1 MANQFPG
8 TNFHDL
14 NLDWLLGE
22 MKRISAEW
30 VSVQEDWSDTQT
42 AVQALHDYV
51 MNYFST
57 LDISDEVESCFNA
70 YVESGAL
77 SALVT
82 PTAQLQAS
90 TTTTAWLEDHVV
102 PEAGYLLDPYLT
114 TEGEAADAKAVGDR
128 FATVQEDLDDVESA
142 LSKTWDSRLESVYAT
157 YITGSNK
164 WGASTTASPRACGI
178 EKIPDGFDKVTVTA
192 NASNYTEIAFL
203 TNNSH
208 SANQTPSY
216 ATGYTR
222 TIVVA
227 ANTTAT
233 YRIPED
239 AEYIYYT
246 RFFGDTNRLP
256 QLIEYS
262 YIYDIKQRVD
272 VAIPLGL
279 HEIPADTN
287 KLNIIKRCRQM
298 TDIKWTPGANLP
310 RFMLVQKNPPYAET
324 ATGQIYKGQFKA
336 GVEYTGIPYGQVSTT
351 MSSYGYD
358 YATVGSYIDFK
369 TFVTSAADKDSM
381 LCTRDVSAA
390 TANAHRSV
398 AYATVCSGMVCY
410 ALGVP
415 EVPTAQIAN
424 ISGLSLIGKLNNNG
438 SLLDDKLIKIG
449 DVMNLAGS
457 HATIITDIIRDSTGA
472 LTWVEISDSSSA
484 GLADSNYSD
493 GQIGGLCRRKGWSRT
508 ALYQSGSWGDYSIYR
523 YSGTVTYT
531 PSPYVNV
538 GDEFNCQRIEH
549 YPCMPYEG
557 EGFVYKSGHIPNSKV
572 KILISH
578 GGYGYLQVFKDDQE
592 IEGSPFTI
600 EENATSIDITEIGA
614 GSYRANMV
622 NINDG
627 AIANQTYWCTW
638 TVSE

>member
-14 NLDWLLGE
+14 NLDWLLSE

-30 VSVQEDWSDTQT
+30 VSVQEDWSDTQA

-70 YVESGAL
+70 YVASGAL

-90 TTTTAWLEDHVV
+90 TTTTAWLADHIVQ
-102 PEAGYLLDPYLT
+102 ETGYVLDDTLSVANA
-114 TEGEAADAKAVGDR
+114 AADAKATGD
-128 FATVQEDLDDVESA
+128 AIGAVKKNADAMEEV
-142 LSKTWDSRLESVYAT
+142 LSNTWSSLLEST
-157 YITGSNK
+157 YSSYISGSNV
-164 WGASTTASPRACGI
+164 WSSGSRYCGI
-178 EKIPDGFDKVTVTA
+178 ESIPTGFTKVTVTA
-192 NASNYTEIAFL
+192 NESNYSQIAFL

-208 SANQTPSY
+208 TNGNTPSY
-216 ATGYTR
+216 ATGYDNVIT
-222 TIVVA
+222 VP
-227 ANTTAT
+227 ANTTKTYDIPSDAT
-233 YRIPED
+233 
-239 AEYIYYT
+239 YIYYT
-246 RFFGDTNRLP
+246 RSFSSTNRLP
-256 QLIEYS
+256 QSIQYS
-262 YIYDIKQRVD
+262 YLYNIKAKVD
-272 VAIPLGL
+272 VTIPLGL

-287 KLNIIKRCRQM
+287 KLNIVKRCRQM
-298 TDIKWTPGANLP
+298 TDIKWTPGKNLP
-310 RFMLVQKNPPYAET
+310 RFMMVQKNPPYADT
-324 ATGQIYKGQFKA
+324 AAGQIYKGQFKA
-336 GVEYTGIPYGQVSTT
+336 GVEYTGIPYGQVNTT
-351 MSSYGYD
+351 MSNYGYD
-358 YATVGSYIDFK
+358 YATVGSDIDFK
-369 TFVTSAADKDSM
+369 TFVTSAANKDSM

-472 LTWVEISDSSSA
+472 LTWIEISDASSA

-493 GQIGGLCRRKGWSRT
+493 GQVGGLCRRKGWSRT

-557 EGFVYKSGHIPNSKV
+557 EAFVYKSGHIPNNKV

-592 IEGSPFTI
+592 IEGSPFAI
-600 EENATSIDITEIGA
+600 EENATSIDITEIGT

-622 NINDG
+622 NINDS

>member
-1 MANQFPG
+1 MSITQFPG

-14 NLDWLLGE
+14 NLDWLLSE

-30 VSVQEDWSDTQT
+30 VSVQEDWSDTQA

-90 TTTTAWLEDHVV
+90 TTTTAWLEEHVV

-114 TEGEAADAKAVGDR
+114 TEGEAADAKATGD
-128 FATVQEDLDDVESA
+128 AIGAVKKNADAMEEV
-142 LSKTWDSRLESVYAT
+142 LSNTWSSLLEST
-157 YITGSNK
+157 YSSYISASNVWSSGS
-164 WGASTTASPRACGI
+164 RYCGI
-178 EKIPDGFDKVTVTA
+178 ESIPDGFTKVTVTA
-192 NASNYTEIAFL
+192 NETNYSQIAFL

-208 SANQTPSY
+208 TNGNTPSY
-216 ATGYTR
+216 ATGYDNVIT
-222 TIVVA
+222 VS
-227 ANTTAT
+227 ANTTKT
-233 YRIPED
+233 YDIPSD
-239 AEYIYYT
+239 AKYIYYT
-246 RFFGDTNRLP
+246 RSFSTTNRLP
-256 QLIEYS
+256 QSIQYS
-262 YIYDIKQRVD
+262 YLYNIKAKVD
-272 VAIPLGL
+272 VTIPLGL

-287 KLNIIKRCRQM
+287 KLNIVKRCRQM

-336 GVEYTGIPYGQVSTT
+336 GVEYTGIPYGQVFTT

-369 TFVTSAADKDSM
+369 TFVTSAANKDSM

-390 TANAHRSV
+390 TGNAHRSV

-424 ISGLSLIGKLNNNG
+424 ISGLSLVGKLNNNG

-457 HATIITDIIRDSTGA
+457 HTAIITDIIRDSSGA
-472 LTWVEISDSSSA
+472 LAWVEISDASSA

-523 YSGTVTYT
+523 YSGTVPYT

-578 GGYGYLQVFKDDQE
+578 SGYGYLQVFKDDQE

-622 NINDG
+622 NIIDN